1 LLEVVY
7 TAIMMN
13 LAQLMTSPAITAVPD
28 TPLRSL
34 LELMERRRI
43 SAVILAED
51 GVPVGLVTEHDITRY
66 AAEDRLYSGL
76 TGRSLMTNKPVTAA
90 PETHCREGF
99 QLMVLSKAQHLVVV
113 DQAGRALGMVTE
125 SNFLHSLGLEYFV
138 NLSTI
143 KEVVSHVLITLK
155 PTASVHAA
163 LKLMHQH
170 SISCIPVADAEG
182 LPVGILTERDVIRLS
197 LQRLDFYHT
206 RLEQVMSQPVCA
218 VSEQALLP
226 DVVNILKM
234 QKIRRLVIVD
244 TQGRLTGLL
253 TETDLLK
260 GLHSKYTRLLREIIH
275 KQEQQLREAH
285 RALDSQAILQCLL
298 ESAPDTGIAATDL
311 NLRILY
317 FNPAAGRMYGYPPE
331 QVLGRTVHEFHV
343 IHQIPA
349 ERLDHA
355 VQIVRE
361 KGFYLYAVQRQE
373 PGHVRHFEM
382 RVSAIRNPEGEMLG
396 YMLLAQDVTRRRE
409 TELALQRSEERL
421 RKSQQF
427 ANVGSWDWQLATD
440 VLYWSERVPALLGLK
455 SGSIKTTREQFLSRV
470 HPEDR
475 QRVAEAVVACLEHR
489 ADYDIEYRVVW
500 PEDGSIHWLHEQGD
514 VLRDEYGTPLNMLG
528 LVQDISRRKEVE
540 LQLQAQHR
548 FLDSVIET
556 IPSMLFVKDADR
568 LRYVR
573 VNRAGEQLTGRPVA
587 DFLGKSDADLLPPE
601 EAEAKLLADHSLLAS
616 GKALEITEEQ
626 VNTCQGSRLL
636 RTRKAP
642 ILDEQGNPAYL
653 LGISDDITE
662 QRAAEQSLAEARILA
677 EKANQAKSDFLANMS
692 HEIRTPMNG
701 IIGLT
706 ELALTTDLNP
716 QQTDYLRKV
725 NQSAQS
731 LLGLLNDILDLS
743 KIEANRLELESIPF
757 DLHDLLEQ
765 ISSLM
770 AIYSQQKGLPLQ
782 VRIDPEIPRHL
793 LGDPLRIKQIL
804 LNLVGN
810 AFKFTKEGEIT
821 IEVRPGL
828 HAQHSCLPVAF
839 TVRDTGIGIDEKQQQ
854 DLFKPFVQ
862 SDSSTTRIYGGTGL
876 GLAITRQLVEMM
888 DGTIKLISAPGEGSS
903 FTFTLPLPLSDQ
915 AELAAYLERTELA
928 APDSSTLE
936 QIRGARILLVEDN
949 FINQQVAVELL
960 RQEYFWVDL
969 AENGQ
974 QALDLLQPGRYDVV
988 LMDLQMPVMDG
999 YQATR
1004 AIRSRTEY
1012 DELPI
1017 LAMSANAMRHD
1028 REQCRSVGMND
1039 HIPKPVDRRQLLAAL
1054 CRWIKP
1060 GGRDKP
1066 GQPQKEHPPGE
1077 LPQLSGI
1084 NSRVALARLGGNQL
1098 VYLNILHRFAKEHP
1112 TIVQDIRHL
1121 ISQHEQGQAERL
1133 AHTLKGLAGAI
1144 GAEPLQEAAGLLE
1157 DALHHLQQPLEPL
1170 LAAADL
1176 HLEQLLAALQTLPPE
1191 EQLTDTAPVSA
1202 EQVQA
1207 TLLLLAERLRN
1218 YDAGAS
1224 ETLAALLNM
1233 RLEPDLH
1240 QRLLILKSPVERF
1253 DAEAALA
1260 MLTAFPECHPD
1271 LP

>member
-1 LLEVVY
+1 
-7 TAIMMN
+7 MMN
-13 LAQLMTSPAITAVPD
+13 LAQLMTSPAVTALPD
-28 TPLRSL
+28 TPLRFL

-51 GVPVGLVTEHDITRY
+51 GIPLGLVTEHDITRH
-66 AAEDRLYSGL
+66 AAEGRLYSRL
-76 TGRSLMTNKPVTAA
+76 TGRSLMTDKPVIASADTN
-90 PETHCREGF
+90 CREGF
-99 QLMVLSKAQHLVVV
+99 QRMVLSKARHLVVV
-113 DQAGRALGMVTE
+113 DQTGRAVGMVTE

-163 LKLMHQH
+163 LELMHQH
-170 SISCIPVADAEG
+170 SISCVPVADAEG

-197 LQRLDFYHT
+197 LQRVDFYHT

-218 VSEQALLP
+218 VSEQAILP

-244 TQGRLTGLL
+244 EQGRLTGLL

-260 GLHSKYTRLLREIIH
+260 GLHSKYTRLLREIIN

-285 RALDSQAILQCLL
+285 RALDDQAVLRSLL
-298 ESAPDTGIAATDL
+298 ESAPDTGIAATDM

-317 FNPAAGRMYGYPPE
+317 FNPAAGKIYGYPPE
-331 QVLGRTVHEFHV
+331 QVIGRTVYEFHV
-343 IHQIPA
+343 LHQIPP

-355 VQIVRE
+355 AKVVRE
-361 KGFYLYAVQRQE
+361 KGFYQYNAQR
-373 PGHVRHFEM
+373 PDGRHFEM
-382 RVSAIRNPEGEMLG
+382 RVSAIRNPDGEMIG
-396 YMLLAQDVTRRRE
+396 YMLIGQDVTKRKE
-409 TELALQRSEERL
+409 AELALQRSEERL

-427 ANVGSWDWQLATD
+427 ANVGSWDWQLETD

-455 SGSIKTTREQFLSRV
+455 SGNIKTTREQFLSRV
-470 HPEDR
+470 HFEDR
-475 QRVAEAVVACLEHR
+475 QRVEKAVTACLEHR

-500 PEDGSIHWLHEQGD
+500 PEDGSIHWLREQGD

-556 IPSMLFVKDADR
+556 IPSMLFVKDANA

-573 VNRAGEQLTGRPVA
+573 VNRAGELLTGRPA
-587 DFLGKSDADLLPPE
+587 AEFLGKSDTDLLPPE
-601 EAEAKLLADHSLLAS
+601 EAEVKLVADHSLLAS
-616 GKALEITEEQ
+616 GKTLEITEEQ
-626 VNTCQGSRLL
+626 ISTCQGSRVL
-636 RTRKAP
+636 RTRKVP
-642 ILDEQGNPAYL
+642 ILDEQGNPTYL

-706 ELALTTDLNP
+706 ELALTTNLSP

-770 AIYSQQKGLPLQ
+770 AIYSQQKGIPLH
-782 VRIDPEIPRHL
+782 VRMDAEIPRHL

-839 TVRDTGIGIDEKQQQ
+839 TVRDTGIGINETQQQ

-888 DGTIKLISAPGEGSS
+888 DGTIELISAPGKGSS

-915 AELAAYLERTELA
+915 SELAAHLERTELP
-928 APDSSTLE
+928 APDSGTLE

-960 RQEYFWVDL
+960 RQEYFRVDL

-974 QALDLLQPGRYDVV
+974 QALDLLQPGRYDIV
-988 LMDLQMPVMDG
+988 LMDLQMPIMDG

-1004 AIRSRTEY
+1004 AIRSWKEY

-1028 REQCRSVGMND
+1028 REQCRAVGMND

-1060 GGRDKP
+1060 GLRDKP
-1066 GQPQKEHPPGE
+1066 EQLQKERSAGK
-1077 LPQLSGI
+1077 LPQLCGI
-1084 NSRVALARLGGNQL
+1084 NSRVALERLGGNQL

-1112 TIVQDIRHL
+1112 TIVQDIRRL
-1121 ISQHEQGQAERL
+1121 IAQHEQEQAERL

-1144 GAEPLQEAAGLLE
+1144 GAESLQEAAKLLE
-1157 DALHHLQQPLEPL
+1157 DGIRHRQPLEL
-1170 LAAADL
+1170 LLDAAEL
-1176 HLEQLLAALQTLPPE
+1176 RLEQVITALQNLPPE
-1191 EQLTDTAPVSA
+1191 EQIEETATVSE
-1202 EQVQA
+1202 EQIKA
-1207 TLLLLAERLRN
+1207 TLLLLEERLRN

-1233 RLEPDLH
+1233 TLQPELHHRLTA
-1240 QRLLILKSPVERF
+1240 LKSPVERF
-1253 DAEAALA
+1253 DADAALA
-1260 MLTAFPECHPD
+1260 MLAAFPECSSGE
-1271 LP
+1271 